1 MSGPPTGSATMP
13 PEATRDQLSADTH
26 AARVA
31 VFPHSYFK
39 LKSVEDF
46 FWFIKVNIFYDF
58 IRK

>member
-46 FWFIKVNIFYDF
+46 FGSSRLTFFMIL
-58 IRK
+58 